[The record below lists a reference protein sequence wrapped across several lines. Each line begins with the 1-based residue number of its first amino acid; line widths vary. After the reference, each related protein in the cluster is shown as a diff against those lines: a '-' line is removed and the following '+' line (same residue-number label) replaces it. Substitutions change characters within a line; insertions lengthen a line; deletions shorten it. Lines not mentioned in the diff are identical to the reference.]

1 MVEPAHKASEEE
13 HKRVEHKRT
22 TKGTGPS
29 VQAEEGLKIGGD
41 LKMGKNPAF
50 IQSRKQVF
58 EELFEA

>member
-13 HKRVEHKRT
+13 HKRVEGKRT

-41 LKMGKNPAF
+41 LKMAKNPAF
-50 IQSRKQVF
+50 I
-58 EELFEA
+58 